1 MSKLF
6 TYRKSCSAALLR
18 QKMDLAPCSVT
29 FVLMSLEFSHEERPS
44 TRMCNRSVT
53 NYGAELTVRLN
64 RKPLLN
70 KRVVSF
76 SGSYQDKFQES
87 KGHLKGI

>member
-6 TYRKSCSAALLR
+6 TYRRSCSAALLH
-18 QKMDLAPCSVT
+18 QGMDLAPCSVT

-44 TRMCNRSVT
+44 TRMCNRSIT

-64 RKPLLN
+64 HKPLLN